1 MSRFSKIAGIL
12 AITAIL
18 FAGCSK
24 SSGPTSASST
34 NAPKLAAPVFKG
46 PGTSATGADTSF
58 GALTVNG
65 LAATFTSVSAGYS
78 ALFAQAGA
86 PKQSGSTWT
95 WSINGSGYT
104 ITFSA
109 TQSDTTYQW
118 KDFINGNYQGT
129 SYSKWTA
136 FTGSE
141 TESGAN
147 GDWTLYNQNKTTLF
161 ATVNWT
167 TDASGNLTGSIV
179 TYDSTGAQSGKP
191 DIRKQFHQSGPA
203 WNRGCCRCRRHH
215 CAPSAVCALVCKAV
229 VFARDAATWACVA
242 VPSS

>member
-12 AITAIL
+12 ATTAIL

-34 NAPKLAAPVFKG
+34 NAPKLAAPVFRG

-179 TYDSTGAQSGKP
+179 TYDSTGAQSGKYVFV
-191 DIRKQFHQSGPA
+191 DDKDNSGSLEEYTTGTTPI
-203 WNRGCCRCRRHH
+203 
-215 CAPSAVCALVCKAV
+215 LKV
-229 VFARDAATWACVA
+229 VWT
-242 VPSS
+242 SSGTGQWWEYDDQGNQTASGSWS

>member
-118 KDFINGNYQGT
+118 KDVINGNYQGT
-129 SYSKWTA
+129 SYSNWTA

-147 GDWTLYNQNKTTLF
+147 GDWTLYNQNKATLF
-161 ATVNWT
+161 AKVNWT
-167 TDASGNLTGSIV
+167 TDASGNLTGNIA
-179 TYDSTGAQSGKP
+179 TYDSTGAQSGKYVFV
-191 DIRKQFHQSGPA
+191 DNKDNSGSLEEYTTGTTPI
-203 WNRGCCRCRRHH
+203 
-215 CAPSAVCALVCKAV
+215 LKV
-229 VFARDAATWACVA
+229 VWTSSGTGQWWEYDDQGNQTASGTW
-242 VPSS
+242 S